1 MKGDLKWLAST
12 EDPRDGATLLVSGS
26 THYLNVYDDSG
37 WRFSDESQT
46 EFCSTMQ
53 SLPSPPPLVYMD
65 GFTNALVFDDT
76 LHVAWRGFA
85 ADFLASCLIL
95 IFGKGVGLQRACENA
110 GLWARARGYSLSI
123 DEFSLSDDKF
133 PSVNAKGYE
142 IKICCTWLA
151 AWLQSMLSAT
161 GDISP

>member
-1 MKGDLKWLAST
+1 
-12 EDPRDGATLLVSGS
+12 
-26 THYLNVYDDSG
+26 
-37 WRFSDESQT
+37 

-53 SLPSPPPLVYMD
+53 SLPSPPPLVFMD

-161 GDISP
+161 LYWRYLSLNFTIDAVWPRAARALAINISILE